1 MEAKLIPAAGTESLE
16 EVVLSPERPVVVGR
30 GKSAAVQLVQGKV
43 SRMHARIAFENG
55 FYRIEDLESKNGT
68 WVNNRRIHKVI
79 LFHQDRIKIGDAQF
93 RFLLDAG
100 IAEETSHMPVED
112 EDEVTFGSEFREPA
126 EVTAASSLFME
137 IPKAE
142 GLPARAGLEHDL
154 SIVCNL
160 INNVNAEHHLDRLLE
175 TIMDSVM
182 AVTGADRGYLIA
194 AKRTNGVLMPLV
206 SRNKDAIPTHA
217 RSTFSRSIVSECYEN
232 DNAILLADPQNSREV
247 SESIVAQH
255 ICSIMCVPMRDEHGP
270 VGVVYVDSLLGSR
283 QFDKHDLK
291 VLTAIGSQAGIAI
304 RRAQL
309 ARQVEGLF
317 RDAMRTVINLV
328 EIKDEYTYGHS
339 ERVTALAMRIG
350 ELCGLDGADIR
361 DLEIAG
367 LLHDV
372 GKLAVRL
379 DVLKK
384 PEGLTDSEYEAV
396 KRHPVAGATIL
407 ENVDNAERIA
417 SGVRHHHERWDGG
430 GYPDG
435 LAGEGVPLIA
445 RILSLADAF
454 DAMAS
459 ERPYEGVVPREE
471 ILREIERASGM
482 QFDPS
487 LVKLFVDA
495 LRNDE
500 AFINR
505 INVIYRQRGTGPKD
519 VSAFD

>member
-1 MEAKLIPAAGTESLE
+1 MEAKLVPAAGAEGLE
-16 EVVLSPERPVVVGR
+16 EIALSAGQPVVLGR
-30 GKSAAVQLVQGKV
+30 GKSAAVQLVHGKV
-43 SRMHARIAFENG
+43 SRMHCRIAFENG

-79 LFHQDRIKIGDAQF
+79 LFHQDRISVGGAQF

-100 IAEETSHMPVED
+100 IAEESSHIPVDD
-112 EDEVTFGSEFREPA
+112 EDEVTFASEIREPA
-126 EVTAASSLFME
+126 EVTAASSLFLE

-142 GLPARAGLEHDL
+142 GIGGRQGLEHDL

-160 INNVNAEHHLDRLLE
+160 INNVNAEPHLDRLLE

-206 SRNKDAIPTHA
+206 SRNRNDIPTHA
-217 RSTFSRSIVSECYEN
+217 RSTFSRSIVSECYES
-232 DNAILLADPQNSREV
+232 DNAVLLADPQDSHEV

-255 ICSIMCVPMRDEHGP
+255 IHSIMCVPMRDEHGP

-309 ARQVEGLF
+309 ARQVESLF

-350 ELCGLDGADIR
+350 ELCGLDGSDIR
-361 DLEIAG
+361 DVEIAG

-384 PEGLTDSEYEAV
+384 PESLTDSEYEAI
-396 KRHPVAGATIL
+396 KRHPVAGAAIL
-407 ENVDNAERIA
+407 ANVDNAERIA
-417 SGVRHHHERWDGG
+417 SGVRHHHERWDGS

-435 LAGEGVPLIA
+435 LAGEGIPLIA
-445 RILSLADAF
+445 RIMALADAF

-471 ILREIERASGM
+471 ILREIERVSGT
-482 QFDPS
+482 QFDPA

-505 INVIYRQRGTGPKD
+505 INVVYRQKGTGPKGA
-519 VSAFD
+519 SAFD